1 MLNKKIVISAL
12 VVGLNLIHL
21 FNPFSSVLNKEYNPI
36 LSFLSLIGFVLLV
49 HVASG
54 LKKDS
59 FFIFLVSFSIISQ
72 ILSFYQNSGVPD
84 YLNFGVFHSNI
95 PDLIILSTIL
105 TWWYK
110 RVYKY
115 QNSQESATLP
125 NESQNQG

>member
-1 MLNKKIVISAL
+1 MSNKKIGITAL
-12 VVGLNLIHL
+12 VVGLNILHL
-21 FNPFSSVLNKEYNPI
+21 FNPFTSVYNREYSPI
-36 LSFLSLIGFVLLV
+36 LSLLSLIGFVVLV

-59 FFIFLVSFSIISQ
+59 LFIFLVGFSIISQ
-72 ILSFYQNSGVPD
+72 VVSFYQNSGVPD

-115 QNSQESATLP
+115 QNSQIPAEISETT
-125 NESQNQG
+125 EK

>member
-12 VVGLNLIHL
+12 VVGLNILHL
-21 FNPFSSVLNKEYNPI
+21 FNPFDSLLNKDYNPI
-36 LSFLSLIGFVLLV
+36 LSLISLLGFILLV
-49 HVASG
+49 HIASG
-54 LKKDS
+54 LKKDR
-59 FFIFLVSFSIISQ
+59 FFVFLVSFSIICQ

-84 YLNFGVFHSNI
+84 YLNFGIFHSNI

-115 QNSQESATLP
+115 QNLKAPANLP
-125 NESQNQG
+125 NEN

>member
-1 MLNKKIVISAL
+1 MSNKKVAITAL
-12 VVGLNLIHL
+12 VVGLNILHI
-21 FNPFSSVLNKEYNPI
+21 FNPFTSVFNREYNPI
-36 LSFLSLIGFVLLV
+36 LSLISLIGFVLLV

-59 FFIFLVSFSIISQ
+59 FFIFLVSFSIFSQ
-72 ILSFYQNSGVPD
+72 ITSFYQNSGVPD

-115 QNSQESATLP
+115 QNSQIPAEFSENT
-125 NESQNQG
+125 EK

>member
-1 MLNKKIVISAL
+1 MSNKKVAITAL
-12 VVGLNLIHL
+12 VVGLNILHIL
-21 FNPFSSVLNKEYNPI
+21 NPFTSVFNREYNPI
-36 LSFLSLIGFVLLV
+36 LSFISLIGFVLLV

-59 FFIFLVSFSIISQ
+59 FFIFLVSFSIFSQ
-72 ILSFYQNSGVPD
+72 ITSFYQNSGVPD

-115 QNSQESATLP
+115 QNSQIPAEISETT
-125 NESQNQG
+125 EK